1 MLYKILLFFC
11 LYLPFQLALNPAEG
25 IDLASGRAVI
35 LFLFLFWVVWG
46 LKNKKII
53 IAPRIQTLLII
64 SFLFLSAFSLMVSQ
78 NLEWSLRKLFFLLSI
93 FPLYFIISGIEFS
106 SGKIKKIIQCLV
118 WGAGL
123 AGLLGIFQFL
133 IQFFLGIKKT
143 FEFWAA
149 VITPFLGDAFAQ
161 AVLENPSWL
170 VNIGGQNFLRATA
183 FFPDPHM
190 FSFYLNMAFFLALG
204 LCFTKFKNKKTYLFL
219 AGIILLADLL
229 TFSRGGYIGLLAG
242 IIFSAWLF
250 RKKLWMDYKKALK
263 LKCHSGKFWSKSGK
277 IYPESTRQKSESIN
291 FCKKPAII
299 LAIVILLGLIIAI
312 PNPIGKR
319 LISSFDL
326 NEGSN
331 QGRIETWKNSIE
343 VVKNNPVLGV
353 GLGGYSLEIKPSA
366 NYREPIYSH
375 NIYLDI
381 AAETGILN
389 SLIWAGI
396 ILAAVSSFLKKRK
409 NADDLKYIYIAM
421 AAGLTAFSVHS
432 FFETA
437 LFSARVLPLV
447 IILVALSASDYKN
460 KVYLRSSPFGKGG
473 ECEQAQHL
481 RDLKSV
487 E

>member
-204 LCFTKFKNKKTYLFL
+204 LYLMKIKNRKLYLFL

-242 IIFSAWLF
+242 IIFSILLF
-250 RKKLWMDYKKALK
+250 WKKAGVSYKKTLA
-263 LKCHSGKFWSKSGK
+263 GG
-277 IYPESTRQKSESIN
+277 
-291 FCKKPAII
+291 II
-299 LAIVILLGLIIAI
+299 FLGLIIII

-421 AAGLTAFSVHS
+421 AAGLTSFSVHS

-447 IILVALSASDYKN
+447 IILVALSTSDYKN